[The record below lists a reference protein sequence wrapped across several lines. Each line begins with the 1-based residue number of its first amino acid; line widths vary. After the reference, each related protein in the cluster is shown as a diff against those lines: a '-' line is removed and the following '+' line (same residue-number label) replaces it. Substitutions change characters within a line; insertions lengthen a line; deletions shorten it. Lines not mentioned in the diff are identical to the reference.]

1 VVKIDQYSSNRNS
14 RIGAKRWN
22 REALPSGTTGAAM
35 SDMHYPEWR
44 KGYWE
49 ALLEVNPEKL
59 TVRIFDA
66 ETAIQAV

>member
-1 VVKIDQYSSNRNS
+1 
-14 RIGAKRWN
+14 
-22 REALPSGTTGAAM
+22 M

-44 KGYWE
+44 KAYGE